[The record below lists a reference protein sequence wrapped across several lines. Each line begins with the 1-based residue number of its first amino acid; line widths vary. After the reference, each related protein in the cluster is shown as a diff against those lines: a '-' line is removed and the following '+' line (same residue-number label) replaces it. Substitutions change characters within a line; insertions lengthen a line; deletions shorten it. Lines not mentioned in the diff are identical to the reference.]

1 MVKTEFAEPQEEFK
15 MRQLHVENEIRTG
28 KRIKLE
34 VKLESDDD
42 VIEIPT
48 PKPGDLSAQLG
59 QALFQL
65 ESQKK
70 EISLV
75 KSSNGENASEN
86 SATRETELGTQNRK

>member
-1 MVKTEFAEPQEEFK
+1 MIKPEFAEPQEEFK
-15 MRQLHVENEIRTG
+15 MRQLHVENEISKR
-28 KRIKLE
+28 KRI
-34 VKLESDDD
+34 KLESDDD

-75 KSSNGENASEN
+75 KMQARIQLLEKEN
-86 SATRETELGTQNRK
+86 L